1 MSKKKQLTDQDK
13 EDKVKR
19 VQTVKPPLNDGM
31 NTPVPS
37 RGDTSVRS
45 KTEAAMFKQAENPLG
60 DPDQV

>member
-1 MSKKKQLTDQDK
+1 MAKKKELTDK
-13 EDKVKR
+13 EAKVKH
-19 VQTVKPPLNDGM
+19 VQTVKATINDGM

-45 KTEAAMFKQAENPLG
+45 KSEAAMFKQAENPLG